1 MEKNVIKEYF
11 RNGSRPTQAHF
22 YSLID
27 ACFNED
33 YSGYVSG
40 YELKIADGENVTL
53 KLLERSEGKTTL
65 VPWFKRINIASQRTY
80 NYSIPCCNLGPQMV
94 LEKITLEMAL
104 PQSKTYEVKDGSKMV
119 KISQIITLESI
130 SFYNGSELLQS
141 FDSKNIP
148 TATHKEFLIRQSMN
162 VWRGINVDINVGYD
176 IKSNIAI
183 SDQFDLTDQHSK
195 ELIHVFGGVAC
206 KFRKENL

>member
-1 MEKNVIKEYF
+1 MEKNIIKEYF

-40 YELKIADGENVTL
+40 YELKIANGEHASL
-53 KLLERSEGKTTL
+53 KSLDRTEGKTIL
-65 VPWFKRINIASQRTY
+65 VPWFKRINIPSERIY

-94 LEKITLEMAL
+94 LEKIRLEMLL
-104 PQSKTYEVKDGSKMV
+104 PSSKTYDARDGGETV
-119 KISQIITLESI
+119 KISQGITLVSI
-130 SFYNGSELLQS
+130 SFYNGSDLLQS
-141 FDSKNIP
+141 FDTKDVP
-148 TATHKEFLIRQSMN
+148 TSAQKEFLIRKSMDQWN
-162 VWRGINVDINVGYD
+162 GINVDIKVRYD

-183 SDQFDLTDQHSK
+183 SDKFDLTDAHAK
-195 ELIHVFGGVAC
+195 ELEHVFGGVAC
-206 KFRKENL
+206 KFRKETL